1 MDRLSDLELL
11 GEYAS
16 SGSDEAF
23 GELVRR
29 HLGLVRGVALRQL
42 RDEHL
47 ADEVCQA
54 VFLALARKAG
64 TMPTGTVVAD
74 WLFRATRFAAGK
86 LARDEERR
94 SRHEREAAM
103 THFENV
109 TEDTASHEA
118 WEGIAPLMNEALEAL
133 SPKDRE
139 AVLLRFFERQA
150 FAEVGRDLG
159 TSEDAAKM
167 RVGRALERLRS
178 FFRKRGVVL
187 GTATLAGAMAA
198 HAAVPVPAHLASA
211 VSAGLAGT
219 DASTARIAPQADAIL
234 HHWRWLRLKRWLAG
248 LGILLLMVGLLWLMG
263 GVFGWRRNSSAP
275 AWPQPAPQWP
285 GR

>member
-1 MDRLSDLELL
+1 MERLPDHELL
-11 GEYAS
+11 REYAA

-47 ADEVCQA
+47 AVEVSQA

-64 TMPTGTVVAD
+64 GLPTGTVVAG

-103 THFENV
+103 AHFESIAD
-109 TEDTASHEA
+109 ETACEEA
-118 WEGIAPLMNEALEAL
+118 WAGVAPLMNEALEAL
-133 SPKDRE
+133 PLKDRE
-139 AVLLRFFERQA
+139 AVLLRFFERRS
-150 FAEVGRDLG
+150 FAEVGGDLG

-167 RVGRALERLRS
+167 RVSRALERMRR
-178 FFRKRGVVL
+178 FFRQRNVL
-187 GTATLAGAMAA
+187 LGAATLAGALES
-198 HAAVPVPAHLASA
+198 HAATPVPEHVTRA
-211 VSAGLAGT
+211 VSASLAGT
-219 DASTARIAPQADAIL
+219 GGTMAQIIHQADAIL
-234 HHWRWLRLKRWLAG
+234 RHWQWLRVRRWLVG
-248 LGILLLMVGLLWLMG
+248 LGLLLIAGGLLWVAG
-263 GVFGWRRNSSAP
+263 NVSRWRRNSAGP
-275 AWPQPAPQWP
+275 AWPQPVQQWP
-285 GR
+285 QR